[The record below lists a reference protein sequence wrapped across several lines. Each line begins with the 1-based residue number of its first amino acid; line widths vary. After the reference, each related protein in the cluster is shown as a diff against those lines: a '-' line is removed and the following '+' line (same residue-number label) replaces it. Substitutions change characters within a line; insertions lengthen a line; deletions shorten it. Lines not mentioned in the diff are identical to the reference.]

1 MCVSDFILSCPAA
14 FREIISW
21 LGFDPWVGKIPPGE
35 GNGNPSSILAWKI
48 PWTEKPGR
56 LQSTGSQRV
65 GHSWVTKQ
73 QQQQYL
79 LKVRGQ
85 MGGERVVWGH
95 GARTPFSPSSGHA
108 GSVLISLET
117 LAAQESYRDVLLL
130 MNLYM
135 NLILLSSVESFSE
148 LLVQSV
154 TSSTQRTRSLTR

>member
-1 MCVSDFILSCPAA
+1 MFLTSYFHVQLLFGKLYHD
-14 FREIISW
+14 
-21 LGFDPWVGKIPPGE
+21 LGSIPGWGRFPLE
-35 GNGNPSSILAWKI
+35 KEMATHSSILAWKI